1 MSDMLDTIRR
11 RLGVTGDEPHR
22 RRAVEQRIAAQ
33 DAPPPPGRV
42 MQGHNRLI
50 ADFRARLEAQFATT
64 DHVASAAALP
74 VVIRRYLRA
83 AALPAEIVAA
93 PALAGMQTDAE
104 SAGLALRLGA
114 PGDADRVGLARA
126 ALGIAETGSLVFVSA
141 PDMPVSLCY
150 VPEVQIALIRAA
162 DIAGPLEAAWHLQ
175 RCLGDDPPRSLCF
188 ISGPSRTADIEQTMF
203 LGAHGPAQL
212 HVIIYDDAA
221 FASDSETS
229 APDRPDRS

>member
-11 RLGVTGDEPHR
+11 RLGVTGHEPYR
-22 RRAVEQRIAAQ
+22 RRAVEQRIAAR

-42 MQGHNRLI
+42 LQAHNRLI

-74 VVIRRYLRA
+74 EAIRRYLQA
-83 AALPAEIVAA
+83 AALPAQMVAA
-93 PALAGMQTDAE
+93 PALADAFAHAD
-104 SAGLALRLGA
+104 SAGLTLRYGA
-114 PGDADRVGLARA
+114 PGDTDRVGLARA

-162 DIAGPLEAAWHLQ
+162 DIAGPLEAAWRLQ
-175 RCLGDDPPRSLCF
+175 RRLGDDPPRSLCF
-188 ISGPSRTADIEQTMF
+188 VSGPSRTADIEQTMF
-203 LGAHGPAQL
+203 LGAHGPAKL

-221 FASDSETS
+221 FDSDSETS